1 MNSIGSRFRLNLIG
15 SSHGNLVGVVIDGI
29 PPAMKIN
36 EEEIAKELNKRR
48 PGQSQVTTD
57 RDEKDKLIIET
68 GIMNGYTNAEP
79 LVAYVRNTD
88 IDSSYYD
95 EIRDT
100 PRPGHADYPARVKY
114 GGANDYRGGG
124 RFSGRL
130 TLGLVIAGSIAQQI
144 LSQSNIKLTS
154 YAIEIGGIQ
163 GNESQFKLSEA
174 NIYASDNPVRVADP
188 NIIPQVI
195 SRIEEVKSAGDSVGG
210 VIECVIN
217 GLPVGLGEPW
227 FNKFESVMAQMIF
240 SVPAVKGIE
249 FGSGFTA
256 SRMMGSE
263 HNDAYYHTL
272 EGKVGTRTNN
282 AGGVLGG
289 LTNGMQVKFR
299 VAFKPTSSIQ
309 LEQETVNLRTQE
321 SGTLRIQGR
330 HDPCIIPRA
339 VPVVTN
345 AAACVVMDLM
355 LMGGFITNSMQE
367 ES

>member
-1 MNSIGSRFRLNLIG
+1 
-15 SSHGNLVGVVIDGI
+15 
-29 PPAMKIN
+29 
-36 EEEIAKELNKRR
+36 
-48 PGQSQVTTD
+48 
-57 RDEKDKLIIET
+57 
-68 GIMNGYTNAEP
+68 
-79 LVAYVRNTD
+79 
-88 IDSSYYD
+88 
-95 EIRDT
+95 
-100 PRPGHADYPARVKY
+100 
-114 GGANDYRGGG
+114 
-124 RFSGRL
+124 
-130 TLGLVIAGSIAQQI
+130 
-144 LSQSNIKLTS
+144 
-154 YAIEIGGIQ
+154 
-163 GNESQFKLSEA
+163 
-174 NIYASDNPVRVADP
+174 
-188 NIIPQVI
+188 
-195 SRIEEVKSAGDSVGG
+195 
-210 VIECVIN
+210 
-217 GLPVGLGEPW
+217 
-227 FNKFESVMAQMIF
+227 MIF

-263 HNDAYYHTL
+263 HNDAYYHTP

-355 LMGGFITNSMQE
+355 LMGGFIANSKQE